1 MDDALLQ
8 EILAKQADDL
18 AGGGPARPRE
28 EYLQILPSRVADL
41 APLLDIAERTN
52 RLMSVRVKPDAAFRE
67 NLHSELLAMAQQ
79 RYPGG
84 WANSPPWTNVSRGWI
99 IGAAAV
105 GSAVSVAGLVAY
117 FIRQRQLPALFR

>member
-8 EILAKQADDL
+8 EVLAKQADDL
-18 AGGGPARPRE
+18 ARGGAARPKE
-28 EYLQILPSRVADL
+28 EYLQIVPSRAAEL
-41 APLLDIAERTN
+41 ATLLDIAERTC
-52 RLMSVRVKPDAAFRE
+52 RLMSVQVKPDAAFRE
-67 NLHSELLAMAQQ
+67 NLHSELLAMARQ
-79 RYPGG
+79 RYPEG
-84 WANSPPWTNVSRGWI
+84 WANRPPWTNVSRSWI

>member
-1 MDDALLQ
+1 MDEALLQ
-8 EILAKQADDL
+8 DVLAKQADDL
-18 AGGGPARPRE
+18 ARGEGAKPRE
-28 EYLQILPSRVADL
+28 AYLQILPSRAAEL
-41 APLLDIAERTN
+41 APLLEIAERTS
-52 RLMSVRVKPDAAFRE
+52 RLMSVQVKPDAAFRE
-67 NLHSELLAMAQQ
+67 ELHRELLAMAQQ

-84 WANSPPWTNVSRGWI
+84 WANSPPWMNVSRSWI